1 MSSCLQRLFYIYSMP
16 DALIIF
22 VRNPELGKVKTRLAQ
37 TIGQEKALNIYKQ
50 LLQHTLDIT
59 KNLAVDKYV
68 FYTDK
73 IPEKDMWKDAGYY
86 RLLQKDAGLGEK
98 MHHSFKILFEK
109 KYRKVVIV
117 GSDCI
122 ELTEDIILNAF
133 HSLQD
138 HDAVIGPANDGGYY
152 LLGMKKLYPDFF
164 INKKWSTE
172 DVYETTI
179 KDFNKLELKY
189 FMLPVLIDVDT
200 EQDWKLANK
209 KNN

>member
-1 MSSCLQRLFYIYSMP
+1 MP

-37 TIGQEKALNIYKQ
+37 TSGQEKALNIYKQ

-73 IPEKDMWKDAGYY
+73 IPEKDMWKDAEYD

-172 DVYETTI
+172 DVYERTI